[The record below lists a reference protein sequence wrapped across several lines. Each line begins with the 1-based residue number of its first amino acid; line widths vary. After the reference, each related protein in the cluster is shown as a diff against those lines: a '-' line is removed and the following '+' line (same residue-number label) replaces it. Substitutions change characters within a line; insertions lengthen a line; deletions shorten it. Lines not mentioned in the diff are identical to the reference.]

1 MRGRVSPQR
10 GVWMLVIDP
19 EDLLDTRHP
28 LRSVKARADRV
39 LAAMDAEFERAYA
52 ALGRPSIPP
61 EMLLKALLL
70 QALYS
75 IRSEEQLMEQIG
87 VNLMY
92 RWFLDLP
99 PEQEEWDPTGF
110 TRMRERFEAQGLLRS
125 FFDRIVEG
133 AYLEGL
139 ASEEHFSVDGTLI
152 QSYASMKSLRP
163 IGSADEKV
171 SDGSDDGDPGNPTVS
186 FRGEKRSNQ
195 THRSLSDPE
204 ARLYR
209 KSYGQASVLCH
220 SAHALME
227 NRHGLLIDLTV
238 AEANGTA
245 ECEEASAMLRRSRA
259 RHGLTKRRTLAA
271 DAGYKAGK
279 FLHSVEQ
286 DENTVPHVPLPK
298 GPIRGQGGEA
308 EARRRARRRKRT
320 KGYQIS
326 QRVRKRIEEIFGWS
340 KDVGGLRRSRHVGR
354 WKIGQ
359 NALIVG
365 AAYNLLRLARL
376 APCLAGTA

>member
-19 EDLLDTRHP
+19 EDLLDSKHP
-28 LRSVKARADRV
+28 LRSVKVRADGV
-39 LAAMDAEFERAYA
+39 LAAMDAEFEQAYA

-99 PEQEEWDPTGF
+99 PEQEEWDPTVF
-110 TRMRERFEAQGLLRS
+110 TRMRERFESQGLLRS

-139 ASEEHFSVDGTLI
+139 ASEDHFSVDGTLI

-163 IGSADEKV
+163 IDSADQKV
-171 SDGSDDGDPGNPTVS
+171 SDGSEGDDAGNPTVN
-186 FRGEKRSNQ
+186 FRGEKRRNE
-195 THRSLSDPE
+195 THRSLTDPE
-204 ARLYR
+204 AQLA
-209 KSYGQASVLCH
+209 KKAHGQASILAH
-220 SAHALME
+220 SVHALME
-227 NRHGLLIDLTV
+227 NRHGLLVDVSV
-238 AEANGTA
+238 AAATGTA
-245 ECEEASAMLRRSRA
+245 EREEALELLKRSRQ
-259 RHGLTKRRTLAA
+259 RHRLKPKSLGA
-271 DAGYKAGK
+271 DGGYKAGD
-279 FLHSVEQ
+279 FLCALEHDGMVA
-286 DENTVPHVPLPK
+286 NVPIPAGTIK
-298 GPIRGQGGEA
+298 GDDPGA
-308 EARRRARRRKRT
+308 AARRRARERMQSE
-320 KGYQIS
+320 GYALS
-326 QRVRKRIEEIFGWS
+326 QRVRKRIEEIFGWA
-340 KDVGGLRRSRHVGR
+340 KEIGGMRRSRHAGR
-354 WKIGQ
+354 RKVGQ

-376 APCLAGTA
+376 APCCAATA

>member
-19 EDLLDTRHP
+19 EDLLDPKHP
-28 LRSVKARADRV
+28 LRSVKARADGV
-39 LAAMDAEFERAYA
+39 LAAMDAEFERAYT

-99 PEQEEWDPTGF
+99 PEQEEWDPTAF
-110 TRMRERFEAQGLLRS
+110 TRMRERFESQGLLRS

-133 AYLEGL
+133 AYLDGL
-139 ASEEHFSVDGTLI
+139 ASEDHFSVDGTLI

-163 IGSADEKV
+163 IESTHQKV
-171 SDGSDDGDPGNPTVS
+171 SDGSDDGDPGNPTVN
-186 FRGEKRSNQ
+186 FRGEQRGNA
-195 THRSLSDPE
+195 THRSLTDPE
-204 ARLYR
+204 ARLAKKR
-209 KSYGQASVLCH
+209 GQASLLAH
-220 SAHALME
+220 SVHALME
-227 NRHGLLIDLTV
+227 NRHGLLVDVSV

-245 ECEEASAMLRRSRA
+245 ERAQALRMLERSRE
-259 RHGLTKRRTLAA
+259 RHRLTPRSVGADGGYAA
-271 DAGYKAGK
+271 GE
-279 FLHSVEQ
+279 FLCAIEERGVL
-286 DENTVPHVPLPK
+286 PHVAIAE
-298 GPIRGQGGEA
+298 GPIRGNDPGAQ
-308 EARRRARRRKRT
+308 ARRRARERMQSE
-320 KGYQIS
+320 GYLSS

-340 KDVGGLRRSRHVGR
+340 KQIGGLRRSRHVGR
-354 WKIGQ
+354 PKIGQ
-359 NALIVG
+359 NALIIG

-376 APCLAGTA
+376 APPCTAAA